1 MSIEEALREFEEQKQ
16 RAADV
21 LDQSGA
27 QMDDETRRFYL
38 RRFEMAQLALAAL
51 LEKAVHEDPQPLQK
65 EELLQMKAQPIY
77 VVPIRFG
84 VPIWRASG
92 WCVLDCGSDTPHK
105 GALIPG
111 VDEACLWPVWR
122 QGETWTA
129 CPRKPG
135 EAVSVETRLAGT
147 SLTLLLIHLMPP
159 SSLPLW
165 VSGVVLSFKKR

>member
-1 MSIEEALREFEEQKQ
+1 MMSIEEALREFEEQKQ

-38 RRFEMAQLALAAL
+38 RRFEMAQWALAAL

-65 EELLQMKAQPIY
+65 DDLPQMNEQPIY

-92 WCVLDCGSDTPHK
+92 WCVLDCGSDTPNK

-111 VDEACLWPVWR
+111 VEETCIWPLSR
-122 QGETWTA
+122 YGKTWTA
-129 CPRKPG
+129 YRSKPR
-135 EAVSVETRLAGT
+135 EAATDEA
-147 SLTLLLIHLMPP
+147 
-159 SSLPLW
+159 
-165 VSGVVLSFKKR
+165 